1 MTSQYN
7 ALISNQRWTL
17 CPRPS
22 HNNVVRNKWIFMVK
36 RKSDGSVDRFKARL
50 VAKGFDQ
57 KTRIDYH
64 ETFSSIIKPTTI
76 RLLLA
81 LAVQFDW
88 QLRQLDVSNAFIH
101 GVLDDEVYM
110 GQPQGFV
117 DHFQIMYPN

>member
-1 MTSQYN
+1 
-7 ALISNQRWTL
+7 
-17 CPRPS
+17 
-22 HNNVVRNKWIFMVK
+22 MVK